1 MKYSTEILK
10 KLQEVSNKPLA
21 ARINKSADEIKNAY
35 DSTVSKMKSL
45 GNLGDDEASEL
56 ASAAISSAVKNEDVV
71 VEVGAEKVHTAKFDR
86 CVIDVKKKSTE
97 VDAYAVCQASLGS
110 SAIKK
115 ANRRKPEDEY
125 VRTNE
130 AKDIKT
136 IEDIEADEENYE
148 EMLKI
153 KQDMGEDK
161 KVTPKISKKIALLK
175 IKDELEQFL
184 NIYEFSLSDNEMQRA
199 VEALRGLVS
208 IINLSESKIKIT
220 KAQLNTLI
228 ESKRKK

>member
-1 MKYSTEILK
+1 MSYRKDIIS
-10 KLQEVSNKPLA
+10 KLNEVKNELPNRIAKSSSDIVLA
-21 ARINKSADEIKNAY
+21 YNT
-35 DSTVSKMKSL
+35 TVSKMKGL
-45 GNLGDDEASEL
+45 PNIGKDEAEQL
-56 ASAAISSAVKNEDVV
+56 ASAAIANAVKEEGVV

-86 CVIDVKKKSTE
+86 CVIDVKKKSPE

-148 EMLKI
+148 EILKI

>member
-1 MKYSTEILK
+1 MSYRKDIIS
-10 KLQEVSNKPLA
+10 KLNEVKNELPNRIAKSSSDIVLA
-21 ARINKSADEIKNAY
+21 YNT
-35 DSTVSKMKSL
+35 TVSKMKGL
-45 GNLGDDEASEL
+45 PNIGKDEAEQL
-56 ASAAISSAVKNEDVV
+56 ASAAIANAVKEEGVV

-86 CVIDVKKKSTE
+86 CVIDVKKKSPE

>member
-1 MKYSTEILK
+1 MSYRKDIIS
-10 KLQEVSNKPLA
+10 KLNEVKNELPN
-21 ARINKSADEIKNAY
+21 RIAKSSSDIVSAY
-35 DSTVSKMKSL
+35 NTTVSKMKGL
-45 GNLGDDEASEL
+45 PNIGKDEAEQL
-56 ASAAISSAVKNEDVV
+56 ASAAIANAVKEEGVV

-86 CVIDVKKKSTE
+86 CVIDVKKKSPE

-148 EMLKI
+148 EILKI